1 MNICVFD
8 TETTSIN
15 KPFCYNVGMVIAN
28 TETKE
33 ILSKNEW
40 VIEQIWHNIPLFNSS
55 YYAEKRPLYVDRMRA
70 RKIVLDKWGYVM
82 QKIARI
88 FKDFEVSA
96 VYAYNSPFDERVFKY
111 NCDWFKTQNPIEIL
125 PIFDIRGYVHAKMA
139 WNPAFKAFCD
149 EKERYTES
157 GHYSTTAETVYQFI
171 KNNDTFE
178 EEHTALAD
186 SVIEWEILKYCIEDG
201 LEWNTE
207 YKVYSSIPRA
217 YERDLKII
225 QGDNVTNFRYSKI
238 KINKDKTQIVLD

>member
-55 YYAEKRPLYVDRMRA
+55 YYSEKRPLYVDRMRA
-70 RKIVLDKWGYVM
+70 RKIILDKWGYVM
-82 QKIARI
+82 QKIGRI
-88 FKDFEVSA
+88 FKDYEVSA
-96 VYAYNSPFDERVFKY
+96 AYAYNSPFDNRVFQY

-186 SVIEWEILKYCIEDG
+186 SIIEWEILKYCIEDG

-207 YKVYSSIPRA
+207 YKVYSSIPRN
-217 YERDLKII
+217 YERNLKII
-225 QGDNVTNFRYSKI
+225 QGDNITNFKYSKI